1 MAPINLRSA
10 LSKPLAAAC
19 ALAVV
24 AGAGFTAIAGANAA
38 ELPAAPVTSASIVAG
53 SQIPEADEML
63 WYSAPATNWETQS
76 LPIGGGHQ
84 GANVFGGLASE
95 RLSLNV
101 DSLWSGGPGSKEGW
115 TGGNWPSDGSK
126 DGKLK
131 EVRDEIT
138 AKGSMSPG
146 AVASKLGIPSYSL
159 PGGVI
164 PGFGS
169 YLNFGQFYFDVP
181 DASGTTNYRRDL
193 NLGNAVAGVS
203 YTKST
208 GANVQR
214 SFFSSYPDNVL
225 VSHFTADKAGE
236 INFTTRFTS
245 PNGAVQTAAGNRI
258 TVKGTVADNGL
269 KYEMQA
275 HLIANGGTVTVEGN
289 NLKVVGATSA
299 SLFMTMGT
307 DYKDNY
313 PTYRGVDPH
322 AAVTAAVDGAVAK
335 GYDAVKA
342 AHIADYKGLYEKMS
356 LNIGG
361 HLPADIPTNTLRA
374 QYKGNG
380 SESDKALETLFFNY
394 GRYMMIAS
402 SRPGSLPANL
412 QGLWNDR
419 NTPPWQADYHTN
431 INLQMNYWLSEVTNL
446 PETAEPLND
455 FMKALVEP
463 GKVTSKSIFGADSPG
478 WIVNQNTNIFGFT
491 GVHDWAESFWMPE
504 AAAWMMQPVYEHY
517 AFSKDKTYLANTAY
531 PMMKGAAEFW
541 IHNLQPDPKDNNR
554 LVVTPSY
561 SPEQGP
567 FTAGAAISQ
576 QIVYNLLKDTLEA
589 AKELNTEPAFQTTL
603 TNTLAKLD
611 PGTAVG
617 SWGQI
622 KEWKIENT
630 SIDTPTN
637 QHRHASNLFALYP
650 GDQIDVRNDPVLAAA
665 ARKSL
670 DARGDGATGWSKAW
684 KINFLTRLLDGDG
697 SQKMLAALL
706 KNNVYD
712 NLWDAHPPFQIDGN
726 FGATSGV
733 AEMLLQ
739 SQSNAI
745 DLLPALPGNWPQGA
759 VSGLKARGNVEVG
772 ISWAGGAATGAV
784 LEPKFSGPLSVRS
797 TMFDGKFSIT
807 NESTGA
813 TVPAPAVVDG
823 VITFNGVAGQKYL
836 IGSSANV
843 AIEAPATIAGGKQF
857 DLKVNL
863 NAPGAALATG
873 SVTLNVPAGWTV
885 DPATAVTPAVAQ
897 GTSAQAVFKV
907 KAALAPLGSFKVGAT
922 LTSGGSTLSSEH
934 NILVTDPTVVP
945 CSDMTVTSVSSEE
958 TASEN
963 GRGTNMTDCDSNTPW
978 HSAWSSNSTPAP
990 HWAVVDLGS
999 TMKLTAAGCTPRPQL
1014 NGRIVK
1020 ASMATSLD
1028 GIAWSEPTVATWANN
1043 TDSKWIQ
1050 LGGVEARYVKFT
1062 GIETLG
1068 DGTNANKWVTC
1079 GEFNARKAV
1088 DDGTT
1093 PSPTAT
1099 PSTTATA
1106 SPSATAGS
1114 VVPVLCSEMTVT
1126 GFSSQETAA
1135 EDRPASN
1142 IVDCKQEPGWTTAW
1156 STGSTPPPHWVIVD
1170 LGKPRMLVS
1179 AGCQGR
1185 AAANG
1190 RIKDVTMETSLD
1202 GVAWSAP
1209 VKGTWEN
1216 VAATQTV
1223 ALDGSSARYVRMT
1236 GVTSFEQKWIA
1247 CGEFVASERINE
1259 PSPSATPSASAS
1271 ASVEPSATASPSV
1284 SPEPSAT
1291 TEPSATPSASATTE
1305 PSATPSASATAE
1317 PTTTVEPTTTASVTA
1332 SGSAEPSPTPSS
1344 GSSVTPRPSTS
1355 AVPSTAS
1362 APAATSSASQA
1373 VVSAARGENLVVIGA
1388 GFAASESV
1396 IAVIRSTPLT
1406 MGTYTVD
1413 AFGKVSV
1420 SWMVPLDFPLGNHTV
1435 TLTGQESGHE
1445 VQIPVLITA
1454 AEPASGPSQLPDT
1467 GSGGTLTAVTLGM
1480 LVLAGG
1486 VFLLIRNRRRY
1497 SPKRA

>member
-1 MAPINLRSA
+1 MVLPNMRKTFTKPI
-10 LSKPLAAAC
+10 AAVC

-24 AGAGFTAIAGANAA
+24 VGLGFTTIAGANAA
-38 ELPAAPVTSASIVAG
+38 ETPVAPITSAGIVAG
-53 SQIPEADEML
+53 SQIPETDQML
-63 WYSAPATNWETQS
+63 WYTSPATNWETQS

-126 DGKLK
+126 NGKLK

-138 AKGSMSPG
+138 ANGSMSPG

-181 DASGTTNYRRDL
+181 DAAGTTNYRRDL

-203 YTKST
+203 YTKSNGT
-208 GANVQR
+208 KVQR

-225 VSHFTADKAGE
+225 VSRFAADRAGE

-258 TVKGTVADNGL
+258 TVKGVVADNGL
-269 KYEMQA
+269 KYEMAA
-275 HLIANGGTVTVEGN
+275 HVVTDGGTVTVEGN
-289 NLKVVGATSA
+289 NLKVTGATS
-299 SLFMTMGT
+299 STMYMSMGT

-313 PTYRGVDPH
+313 PSYRGVDPH
-322 AAVTAAVDGAVAK
+322 AAVTVAVDGAVAK
-335 GYDAVKA
+335 GHDAVKA
-342 AHIADYKGLYEKMS
+342 AHIADYKGLYDNMS

-361 HLPADIPTNTLRA
+361 HLPADIPTNTLRS

-380 SESDKALETLFFNY
+380 SEGDKALEALFFNY

-446 PETAEPLND
+446 SETAEPLND
-455 FMKALVEP
+455 FMEALVEP

-517 AFSKDKTYLANTAY
+517 AFTGDVAYLQTKAY

-541 IHNLQPDPKDNNR
+541 IHNLQPDPRDNNR

-567 FTAGAAISQ
+567 FTAGAAMSQ
-576 QIVYNLLKDTLEA
+576 QIVVNLLKDTLEA
-589 AKELNTEPAFQTTL
+589 AKVLNTDAAFQASL
-603 TNTLAKLD
+603 TSALNKLD
-611 PGTAVG
+611 PGLAVG

-650 GDQIDVRNDPVLAAA
+650 GDAIDVRNDPVLAAA

-684 KINFLTRLLDGDG
+684 KINFLARLLDGDG
-697 SQKMLAALL
+697 SQKMLSALL

-745 DLLPALPGNWPQGA
+745 DLLPALPANWATGA

-772 ISWAGGAATGAV
+772 MSWANGAPTGAV
-784 LEPKFSGPLSVRS
+784 LQPGKSGPLAVRS
-797 TMFDGKFSIT
+797 AMFDGKFT
-807 NESTGA
+807 VKNETTGA
-813 TVPAPAVVDG
+813 TIAAVKGADG
-823 VITFNGVAGQKYL
+823 IVTFDGVAGVKYV
-836 IGSSANV
+836 ISSTANV
-843 AIEAPATIAGGKQF
+843 TIDAPATIAGGTAF
-857 DLKVNL
+857 DLTVNL
-863 NAPGAALATG
+863 NAPGAALAAG
-873 SVTLNVPAGWTV
+873 SLAISAPAGWSV
-885 DPATAVTPAVAQ
+885 EPATASTPAVAQ
-897 GTSAQAVFKV
+897 GTSAQAKFKI
-907 KAALAPLGSFKVGAT
+907 KPSLAPLGAAKVAAT
-922 LTSGGSTLSSEH
+922 LTSGGSTLTTDH
-934 NILVTDPTVVP
+934 AIVVTDPTVVP
-945 CSDMTVTSVSSEE
+945 CTAMTVTTVSSEE
-958 TASEN
+958 TAGEN
-963 GRGTNMTDCDSNTPW
+963 GRGINMTDCDTTTMW
-978 HSAWSSNSTPAP
+978 HTAWSINSTPPP
-990 HWAVVDLGS
+990 HWAVIDLGS
-999 TMKLTAAGCTPRPQL
+999 TVKLTAAGCTPRPAL
-1014 NGRIVK
+1014 NGRITK

-1028 GIAWSEPTVATWANN
+1028 GVTWSAPTVATWANN
-1043 TDSKWIQ
+1043 TDAKWIQ
-1050 LGGVEARYVKFT
+1050 LNGVEARYVKFT

-1079 GEFNARKAV
+1079 GEFNAKKSV
-1088 DDGTT
+1088 DGGTT
-1093 PSPTAT
+1093 PTPTAS
-1099 PSTTATA
+1099 PSP
-1106 SPSATAGS
+1106 SPSATATPTATATAGGTIA
-1114 VVPVLCSEMTVT
+1114 PVLCSDMTVI
-1126 GFSSQETAA
+1126 GFSSQETAS
-1135 EDRPASN
+1135 EQRPASN
-1142 IVDCKQEPGWTTAW
+1142 VVDCNQEPGWSTAW
-1156 STGSTPPPHWVIVD
+1156 SANSTPPPHWVIID
-1170 LGKPRMLVS
+1170 LGKTRNLVS

-1185 AAANG
+1185 ASANG
-1190 RIKDVTMETSLD
+1190 RIKDVTLETSLD
-1202 GVAWSAP
+1202 GITWAAP
-1209 VKGTWEN
+1209 
-1216 VAATQTV
+1216 VAATWANTTAVQNV
-1223 ALDGSSARYVRMT
+1223 ALNGSPARFVRMT
-1236 GVTSFEQKWIA
+1236 GVTSFEQKWVA
-1247 CGEFVASERINE
+1247 CGEFVASERIAD
-1259 PSPSATPSASAS
+1259 PTATATPSASATPSATPSSTQSVTPSVSPSATPSATPSAS
-1271 ASVEPSATASPSV
+1271 PSAAPSGTPSATPSSTPSV
-1284 SPEPSAT
+1284 S
-1291 TEPSATPSASATTE
+1291 PSATPSATATVTG
-1305 PSATPSASATAE
+1305 TAV
-1317 PTTTVEPTTTASVTA
+1317 PTSSTTAGATVTA
-1332 SGSAEPSPTPSS
+1332 AQGDSLLVTGSGFTPNEL
-1344 GSSVTPRPSTS
+1344 VT
-1355 AVPSTAS
+1355 
-1362 APAATSSASQA
+1362 
-1373 VVSAARGENLVVIGA
+1373 
-1388 GFAASESV
+1388 
-1396 IAVIRSTPLT
+1396 AVIRSTPVE
-1406 MGTYTVD
+1406 MGTFTAD
-1413 AFGKVSV
+1413 AKGNVKVS
-1420 SWMVPLDFPLGNHTV
+1420 WRVPVGFALGEHTV
-1435 TLTGQESGHE
+1435 TLTGQSSSHA
-1445 VQIPVLITA
+1445 VVVPVLITA
-1454 AEPASGPSQLPDT
+1454 ME
-1467 GSGGTLTAVTLGM
+1467 TAVTVPGHDELSNTGASGLA
-1480 LVLAGG
+1480 LVMAFG
-1486 VFLLIRNRRRY
+1486 LLIVAAGVALVVRSRRKHM
-1497 SPKRA
+1497 PKRA

>member
-1 MAPINLRSA
+1 MAA
-10 LSKPLAAAC
+10 VC
-19 ALAVV
+19 ALAIV
-24 AGAGFTAIAGANAA
+24 AGAGFTAVGGANAA
-38 ELPAAPVTSASIVAG
+38 ESTAASATAAGILAG
-53 SQIPEADEML
+53 SQIPESDQML
-63 WYSAPATNWETQS
+63 WYSAPAANWETQS

-126 DGKLK
+126 NGKLK

-138 AKGSMSPG
+138 ANGSMNPG

-181 DASGTTNYRRDL
+181 DASGTSNYRRDL

-203 YTKST
+203 YTKGN
-208 GANVQR
+208 GAKVQR

-225 VSHFTADKAGE
+225 VSRFAADRAGE

-258 TVKGTVADNGL
+258 TVKGVVADNGL

-275 HLIANGGTVTVEGN
+275 HVVTDGGTVTVEGN
-289 NLKVVGATSA
+289 DLKVTGATSA
-299 SLFMTMGT
+299 TMFMTMGT

-335 GYDAVKA
+335 GHDAVKA
-342 AHIADYKGLYEKMS
+342 AHIADYKGLYDNMS
-356 LNIGG
+356 LNLSG
-361 HLPADIPTNTLRA
+361 HLPAGVPTNTLRSA
-374 QYKGNG
+374 YKGNG
-380 SESDKALETLFFNY
+380 SEADKALETLFFNY

-446 PETAEPLND
+446 SETAEPLND
-455 FMKALVEP
+455 FMEALVEP

-517 AFSKDKTYLANTAY
+517 AFTGDKTYLADKAY

-541 IHNLQPDPKDNNR
+541 IHNLQPDPHDNNR

-567 FTAGAAISQ
+567 FTAGAAMSQ
-576 QIVYNLLKDTLEA
+576 QIVVNLLKDILEA
-589 AKELNTEPAFQTTL
+589 AQELNTDTAFQASLASTL
-603 TNTLAKLD
+603 NKMD
-611 PGTAVG
+611 PGLAVG

-637 QHRHASNLFALYP
+637 QHRHASNLFALFP
-650 GDQIDVRNDPVLAAA
+650 GDEIDVRNDPVLAAA

-684 KINFLTRLLDGDG
+684 KISFLARLLDGDG
-697 SQKMLAALL
+697 SQKMLSALL

-739 SQSNAI
+739 SQSSAI
-745 DLLPALPGNWPQGA
+745 DLLPALPANWATGA

-772 ISWAGGAATGAV
+772 LSWAGGAATGAV
-784 LEPKFSGPLSVRS
+784 LQPASSGPLSVRS
-797 TMFDGKFSIT
+797 GMFDGKFSIK
-807 NESTGA
+807 NETTGA
-813 TVPAPAVVDG
+813 AVATPAVVDG
-823 VITFNGVAGQKYL
+823 VVTFNAVGGQKYL
-836 IGSSANV
+836 IAATANTT
-843 AIEAPATIAGGKQF
+843 IEAPASIAGGSEF
-857 DLKVNL
+857 DLKVNV
-863 NAPGAALATG
+863 NAPGAALAAG
-873 SVTLNVPAGWTV
+873 SLKLTVPAGWTV
-885 DPATAVTPAVAQ
+885 APATAATPAVAQ
-897 GTSAQAVFKV
+897 GTTAQATFKV
-907 KAALAPLGSFKVGAT
+907 KPSLAPLGSAKVVAT
-922 LTSGGSTLSSEH
+922 LSSGGSTLTAEH
-934 NILVTDPTVVP
+934 SIVVTDPTVVP
-945 CSDMTVTSVSSEE
+945 CTAMAVTSVSSEE

-963 GRGTNMTDCDSNTPW
+963 GRGTNMTDCDANTPW
-978 HSAWSSNSTPAP
+978 HTAWSTNSTPPP
-990 HWAVVDLGS
+990 HWAIVDLGS

-1014 NGRIVK
+1014 NGRITK
-1020 ASMATSLD
+1020 ASMATSID
-1028 GIAWSEPTVATWANN
+1028 GTTWSAPTVATWANN
-1043 TDSKWIQ
+1043 TDAKWIQ

-1068 DGTNANKWVTC
+1068 DGPNANKWVTC

-1088 DDGTT
+1088 GDGTT
-1093 PSPTAT
+1093 PTPTPTPTPTAT
-1099 PSTTATA
+1099 ATAT
-1106 SPSATAGS
+1106 PTGPAGGTIA
-1114 VVPVLCSEMTVT
+1114 PVLCSDMTVT

-1135 EDRPASN
+1135 EQRPASN
-1142 IVDCKQEPGWTTAW
+1142 LVDCNKEPGWSTAW
-1156 STGSTPPPHWVIVD
+1156 SASSTPPPHWVTID
-1170 LGKPRMLVS
+1170 LGKSRNLVS

-1185 AAANG
+1185 DSANG

-1202 GVAWSAP
+1202 GT
-1209 VKGTWEN
+1209 TW
-1216 VAATQTV
+1216 AAAVPATWANTTAVQSV
-1223 ALDGSSARYVRMT
+1223 ALNGSPARYVRMT
-1236 GVTSFEQKWIA
+1236 GVTSYEQKWIA
-1247 CGEFVASERINE
+1247 CGEFVASERIAD
-1259 PSPSATPSASAS
+1259 PTPT
-1271 ASVEPSATASPSV
+1271 P
-1284 SPEPSAT
+1284 
-1291 TEPSATPSASATTE
+1291 TPSASATPTLE
-1305 PSATPSASATAE
+1305 P
-1317 PTTTVEPTTTASVTA
+1317 TVEPTVDPTV
-1332 SGSAEPSPTPSS
+1332 EPSVEPTVAPTLEPTVDPTLEPSA
-1344 GSSVTPRPSTS
+1344 GPSTS
-1355 AVPSTAS
+1355 ASASPQPSNSAGPSNTATAS
-1362 APAATSSASQA
+1362 ATKTSGSAA
-1373 VVSAARGENLVVIGA
+1373 VVAAARGGKLVVTGA
-1388 GFAASESV
+1388 GFTPNEQV
-1396 IAVIRSTPLT
+1396 VAVIRSTPLA
-1406 MGTYTVD
+1406 MGSYTAD
-1413 AFGKVSV
+1413 AKGKVSV
-1420 SWMVPLDFPLGNHTV
+1420 SWKVPVDFALGEHTV
-1435 TLTGQESGHE
+1435 TLTGQASKHA
-1445 VQIPVLITA
+1445 VVVPVLITA
-1454 AEPASGPSQLPDT
+1454 MESAVAVPGVDGVDELPST
-1467 GSGGTLTAVTLGM
+1467 GSTGVAMAVAFG
-1480 LVLAGG
+1480 
-1486 VFLLIRNRRRY
+1486 LLILAVGVLLVVRSRKRY
-1497 SPKRA
+1497 MPKRA